1 MGVFLEP
8 KKLKWVDLS
17 LCFCA
22 DIYYFK
28 INLVLLLDLR
38 IERTKTCSLFF
49 LQRYKILKKVVT
61 SWEFFLQVWLR
72 GVHEKKKIKFTF
84 S

>member
-1 MGVFLEP
+1 MGRSFLM
-8 KKLKWVDLS
+8 L
-17 LCFCA
+17 CA

-49 LQRYKILKKVVT
+49 LQRYNKILKKVVA
-61 SWEFFLQVWLR
+61 SLEFFLQVWLR